1 MIKGSYAAE
10 GFEIR
15 GSYVA
20 LVTPFKN
27 NEIDYNALENLLDFH
42 LENGTDG
49 ILFCGTTGES
59 PTLAGDEKERLVR
72 FGIKKIAGK
81 LPVMLGTGTNNL
93 SHTISA
99 TARAKEWGADSALII
114 TPYYN
119 KPTQNG
125 LYLYFK
131 SVVENTDIPIVIYNV
146 PGRTG
151 VNIQAETTL
160 KLAHEFT
167 NIVAIKE
174 ASGDLVQLSQ
184 IVRDA
189 PAGFTVLSGEDALN
203 YPILCCGGS
212 GVISV
217 TANIVPQIVHN
228 IVEFSEKGKR
238 EMALELHLELLKLNN
253 AMFIETNPIPVKES
267 LHLMGMIERELRL
280 PMCKLQDDNLAKLK
294 NILTEYKLI

>member
-1 MIKGSYAAE
+1 M
-10 GFEIR
+10 IR

-27 NEIDYNALENLLDFH
+27 GEIDYNALNKLLDFH
-42 LENGTDG
+42 LQNGTDG

-59 PTLAGDEKERLVR
+59 PALAGDEKEQMIR
-72 FGIKKIAGK
+72 FGLKRINGKI
-81 LPVMLGTGTNNL
+81 PVMLGTGTNNI

-99 TARAKEWGADSALII
+99 TVRAQEWGADSALVI

-125 LYLYFK
+125 LYLHFK
-131 SVVENTDIPIVIYNV
+131 AVAENTGIPIVIYNV

-151 VNIQAETTL
+151 VNITSETTL
-160 KLAHEFT
+160 KLAHEFK

-174 ASGDLVQLSQ
+174 ASGDLVQLSK
-184 IVRDA
+184 IVKDA
-189 PAGFTVLSGEDALN
+189 PENFAVLSGEDALN

-217 TANIVPQIVHN
+217 TANIIPQMVHEM
-228 IVEFSEKGKR
+228 VEFTKQGKYEKAR
-238 EMALELHLELLKLNN
+238 ELHLKLLKLNN
-253 AMFIETNPIPVKES
+253 ILFIETNPIPVKEA
-267 LHLMGMIERELRL
+267 LHLTGLIEPEFRL
-280 PMCKLQDDNLAKLK
+280 PMCRMKGENLKILMDV
-294 NILTEYKLI
+294 LTEYDLI

>member
-1 MIKGSYAAE
+1 MLK
-10 GFEIR
+10 

-27 NEIDYNALENLLDFH
+27 NDIDYNALEKLIDFH
-42 LENGTDG
+42 LKNNTDG

-59 PTLAGDEKERLVR
+59 PSLAGDEKERLLR
-72 FGIKKIAGK
+72 FGLKKINK
-81 LPVMLGTGTNNL
+81 QVPVMMGTGTNNL
-93 SHTISA
+93 HHTISSTVKA
-99 TARAKEWGADSALII
+99 QEWGVDYALVI

-125 LYLYFK
+125 LYQYFK
-131 SVVENTDIPIVIYNV
+131 AISANTDIPIVIYNV

-151 VNIQAETTL
+151 VNISADTTL
-160 KLAHEFT
+160 KLAHELK
-167 NIVAIKE
+167 NIVGIKE
-174 ASGDLVQLSQ
+174 ASGDLVQLSR
-184 IVRDA
+184 IVKDA
-189 PAGFTVLSGEDALN
+189 PAEFAVMSGEDALN

-217 TANIVPQIVHN
+217 TANIIPGKVHDL
-228 IVEFSEKGKR
+228 VELTLKGKI
-238 EMALELHLELLKLNN
+238 EKAKELHLELLELNQ

-280 PMCKLQDDNLAKLK
+280 PMCNLQDENLKKLEK
-294 NILTEYKLI
+294 VLIKYNLI

>member
-1 MIKGSYAAE
+1 MLK
-10 GFEIR
+10 

-27 NEIDYNALENLLDFH
+27 NEIDYNALEKLIDFH
-42 LENGTDG
+42 IENGTDG
-49 ILFCGTTGES
+49 ILLCGTTGES
-59 PTLAGDEKERLVR
+59 PALAGDEKERLVR
-72 FGIKKIAGK
+72 FAVKKIDGR
-81 LPVMLGTGTNNL
+81 LPVMLGTGSNNV

-99 TARAKEWGADSALII
+99 TARAKEWGADSALVI

-125 LYLYFK
+125 LYLHFK
-131 SVVENTDIPIVIYNV
+131 AVAENTDIPIVIYNV

-151 VNIQAETTL
+151 VNITAETTI
-160 KLAHEFT
+160 KLAEEFK

-174 ASGDLVQLSQ
+174 ASGDLVQLSK

-189 PAGFTVLSGEDALN
+189 PAGFAVLSGEDALN

-217 TANIVPQIVHN
+217 TANIVPGMVHDL
-228 IVEFSEKGKR
+228 VEFTEKSKFTKAR
-238 EMALELHLELLKLNN
+238 ELHLKLLKLNN
-253 AMFIETNPIPVKES
+253 MMFIETNPIPVKES
-267 LHLMGMIERELRL
+267 LHLMGLIERELRL
-280 PMCKLQDDNLAKLK
+280 PMCKLQDENLEILK
-294 NILTEYKLI
+294 VVLNEYKLI

>member
-1 MIKGSYAAE
+1 MLK
-10 GFEIR
+10 

-27 NEIDYNALENLLDFH
+27 NDIDYNALENLIDFH
-42 LENGTDG
+42 LKNKTDG

-59 PTLAGDEKERLVR
+59 PSLAGDEKERLLR
-72 FGIKKIAGK
+72 FGLKKINK
-81 LPVMLGTGTNNL
+81 QIPVMMGTGTNNL
-93 SHTISA
+93 HHTISA
-99 TARAKEWGADSALII
+99 TIKAQEWGVDYALVI

-125 LYLYFK
+125 LYLHFK
-131 SVVENTDIPIVIYNV
+131 AVSENTDIPIVIYNV

-151 VNIQAETTL
+151 VNINAETTL
-160 KLAHEFT
+160 KLAHEFK
-167 NIVAIKE
+167 NIVGIKE
-174 ASGDLVQLSQ
+174 ASGDLIQLSR
-184 IVRDA
+184 IVKDA
-189 PAGFTVLSGEDALN
+189 PAGFAVMSGEDALN

-217 TANIVPQIVHN
+217 TANIVPGKVHDL
-228 IVEFSEKGKR
+228 VELVAKEKYRK
-238 EMALELHLELLKLNN
+238 AKELHLELLELNQ

-280 PMCKLQDDNLAKLK
+280 PMCYLQDENLKKLEK
-294 NILTEYKLI
+294 VLIRYNLI